1 MCDVVA
7 VGENGIRASRTGEGV
22 AQLAGDVVDA
32 GGGVGGGPGASPA
45 DVRPLCSRHEL
56 FCRCR
61 HSFRKLIKH
70 HRPFSDSWGTMKLNA
85 ACIASRKEPR
95 QFSRLYC
102 MGVMRDRQANPNS
115 TMTAPE

>member
-1 MCDVVA
+1 MVA

-32 GGGVGGGPGASPA
+32 GGGGAGGPGASPA

-61 HSFRKLIKH
+61 CRQSFLRLIKH
-70 HRPFSDSWGTMKLNA
+70 HRPFSDSWGTMKLKA

-102 MGVMRDRQANPNS
+102 TGVMRDRQANPNS
-115 TMTAPE
+115 TMVAPE